1 MRLIEGAVE
10 PMSEDPRLSELEDEV
25 RELRRELQ
33 SARSQVRTAQQDA
46 ARAVAALR
54 KQLSPL
60 YQALQMVFGEIDQF
74 STDDYTPSAGGTVE
88 PRVRAVWD
96 NWKSK
101 LGSTAKLI
109 DALLLHGEMNTQQLS
124 VATGFHRTTIPA
136 HIFKLNKNGLINK
149 NGGKFSLKQL

>member
-1 MRLIEGAVE
+1 MLQLSGDVDNRDALIASLEFEVE
-10 PMSEDPRLSELEDEV
+10 TLKSELA
-25 RELRRELQ
+25 REKQAGREG
-33 SARSQVRTAQQDA
+33 
-46 ARAVAALR
+46 ARAVLALR
-54 KQLSPL
+54 KTLTPL
-60 YQALQMVFGEIDQF
+60 YQSLQMVFGQME
-74 STDDYTPSAGGTVE
+74 TVSAGIDAPSSAAIE
-88 PRVRAVWD
+88 PRVKAVWD

-101 LGSTAKLI
+101 LGSTAKII